1 MIHCPGAVPR
11 RRNPSRPGGRAG
23 FSLLESLLAVTVLG
37 IVVIAVISA
46 ISTSTKLAEEGR
58 KAMLGSMAV
67 DDFLLELITLPYDD
81 LKLKNNTN
89 QLVGEMTTLDGALY
103 PDTYWAVGRTVS
115 ITEST
120 ISDGPINIR
129 GLTVVV
135 TAVDDLN
142 VTLAQ
147 AETFVPE
154 PTE

>member
-1 MIHCPGAVPR
+1 MILFPGALPR
-11 RRNPSRPGGRAG
+11 RRNPSRPGGRVG

-46 ISTSTKLAEEGR
+46 VSTSHKLAHEGR

-67 DDFLLELITLPYDD
+67 DDLLLELITLSYDD
-81 LKLKNNTN
+81 LKLKNGASESA
-89 QLVGEMTTLDGALY
+89 GEMNTLDGTPY
-103 PDTYWAVGRTVS
+103 PDTFWAVGRTVS
-115 ITEST
+115 VTEST
-120 ISDGPINIR
+120 ISDAGVQIK
-129 GLTVVV
+129 GLSVVV
-135 TAVDDLN
+135 TALDDLN